1 MPNPRRTYKPVMEK
15 TFASALTNLFRTEFG
30 FMGGPA
36 VIQLIV
42 ERIVRLVDEYYPQ
55 RERVKVGQMVW
66 FGVDVDEKKGP
77 AKSMKSLQLRPVI
90 LSIVTPQDI
99 ESYCRGDKMHDIVQ
113 RVVARILKEA
123 YKQDGVLSEI
133 DVALI
138 LHRGVEHIS
147 SLFREYQEKTEKV
160 LPTRGTIHHLGGTET
175 HKGIIVGKYM
185 EGKEAPTIARETNH
199 TLDAVDRYLK
209 HANQV
214 RAALRNGI
222 KESEIPAVTGLSP
235 RLVQT
240 YLSLLRSVSFE
251 EGGGE
256 P

>member
-1 MPNPRRTYKPVMEK
+1 MPNPRRSCKPAMDK
-15 TFASALTNLFRTEFG
+15 TFENALTNLFRTEFG

-42 ERIVRLVDEYYPQ
+42 ERIVQLVDEYYPP
-55 RERVKVGQMVW
+55 RDRVKVGQMVW
-66 FGVDVDEKKGP
+66 FGVDINEKKGP
-77 AKSMKSLQLRPVI
+77 AKSMKNLQLRPVI
-90 LSIVTPQDI
+90 LSVVTPQDI
-99 ESYCRGDKMHDIVQ
+99 EAYCRGDKMHDIVQ
-113 RVVARILKEA
+113 RVMARILKES
-123 YKQDGVLSEI
+123 YKQNGVLSEI
-133 DVALI
+133 DAALI
-138 LHRGVEHIS
+138 LHRGVEFIS
-147 SLFREYQEKTEKV
+147 DLFREYQEKTKKV

-209 HANQV
+209 HANQI

-222 KESEIPAVTGLSP
+222 KESEIPAVTGLSL

-240 YLSLLRSVSFE
+240 YLSLLRSVFVE
-251 EGGGE
+251 KGG
-256 P
+256 